1 MTFSARSSLGLF
13 ASTRLSLV
21 LGAALHARRGAV
33 HAQFKVIGADGKVTY
48 TDREPSQPE
57 GKVTAL
63 GAKAPIQA
71 AEPDLP
77 FELRQVASK
86 YPVTLYTM
94 TGACEPCVQARQ
106 YLKQRGVP
114 FSERNATSN
123 EDIEALEKISGGR
136 ETPTL
141 TVGSQVL
148 RGFGC
153 RLVGPV
159 PRRRRLPARFAPAVD
174 LPVPCRDA
182 DHRAPR
188 RRRRAHRRRAA
199 EPRRCRAPPRP
210 HRRHRRAGSASSTGR
225 AGASAGGVVRETR
238 ACRRRCGAPPGCRC
252 RPPLPSARTAPTRR
266 ASRRRAR
273 MRAASPRSTG

>member
-13 ASTRLSLV
+13 ASARLSLV
-21 LGAALHARRGAV
+21 LGAALMIAAGAV
-33 HAQFKVIGADGKVTY
+33 HAQFKVIGVDGKVTY

-77 FELRQVASK
+77 FELRQAAAK

-94 TGACEPCVQARQ
+94 TGVCEPCVQARQ

-114 FSERNATSN
+114 FSERHATSN

-148 RGFGC
+148 RGFAADSWAQYLDAAGY
-153 RLVGPV
+153 
-159 PRRRRLPARFAPAVD
+159 PRASLLPSTYQYRPSTPIIERRDPAVARSGDAAPAAPS
-174 LPVPCRDA
+174 LPR
-182 DHRAPR
+182 
-188 RRRRAHRRRAA
+188 
-199 EPRRCRAPPRP
+199 
-210 HRRHRRAGSASSTGR
+210 G
-225 AGASAGGVVRETR
+225 
-238 ACRRRCGAPPGCRC
+238 
-252 RPPLPSARTAPTRR
+252 TAP
-266 ASRRRAR
+266 
-273 MRAASPRSTG
+273 ASPGPSGGIRF